1 MCRTKLKQKE
11 LEHENLKRCCES
23 LREENGRLRESEGGE
38 HKTGNR
44 SVSAEI
50 HENRA
55 GGLTRTVNVYKT
67 VTNVQI
73 NCR

>member
-1 MCRTKLKQKE
+1 VQNKVETKGTGA
-11 LEHENLKRCCES
+11 ENLKRCCES

-38 HKTGNR
+38 QKTRNR

-50 HENRA
+50 HQNRA
-55 GGLTRTVNVYKT
+55 RGLTCTVNVYKT

-73 NCR
+73 NCS

>member
-1 MCRTKLKQKE
+1 
-11 LEHENLKRCCES
+11 
-23 LREENGRLRESEGGE
+23 LRESEGGE
-38 HKTGNR
+38 QKTRNR

-55 GGLTRTVNVYKT
+55 GGLTCTVNVYKT

-73 NCR
+73 NCS

>member
-38 HKTGNR
+38 QKTGNR
-44 SVSAEI
+44 SVSAKI
-50 HENRA
+50 HENRV
-55 GGLTRTVNVYKT
+55 GRLTRTVNVYRI

-73 NCR
+73 NCS